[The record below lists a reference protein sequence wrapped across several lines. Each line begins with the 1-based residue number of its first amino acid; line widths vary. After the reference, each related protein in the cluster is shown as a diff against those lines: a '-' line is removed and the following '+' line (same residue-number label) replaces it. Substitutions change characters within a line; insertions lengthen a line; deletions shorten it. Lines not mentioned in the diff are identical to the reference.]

1 MATMLG
7 MPDVNTDE
15 MTKKLEEILP
25 VIKQVNEQFK
35 NPVSSI
41 SCHIE
46 LVALLEF
53 YHASYAMVLDVV
65 VCACRLFRVL
75 ALG

>member
-7 MPDVNTDE
+7 MPDINTDE

-35 NPVSSI
+35 NPVSRVSI
-41 SCHIE
+41 VLC
-46 LVALLEF
+46 VLL
-53 YHASYAMVLDVV
+53 
-65 VCACRLFRVL
+65 
-75 ALG
+75 

>member
-35 NPVSSI
+35 NPVSAASVI
-41 SCHIE
+41 T
-46 LVALLEF
+46 LLCF
-53 YHASYAMVLDVV
+53 VL
-65 VCACRLFRVL
+65 
-75 ALG
+75 

>member
-1 MATMLG
+1 MVEVNIALFCCQMATMLG

-35 NPVSSI
+35 NPVSDQSVTML
-41 SCHIE
+41 S
-46 LVALLEF
+46 
-53 YHASYAMVLDVV
+53 
-65 VCACRLFRVL
+65 
-75 ALG
+75 

>member
-35 NPVSSI
+35 NPVSLAI
-41 SCHIE
+41 SNH
-46 LVALLEF
+46 LLHLLC
-53 YHASYAMVLDVV
+53 YVV
-65 VCACRLFRVL
+65 IRFCVTHCL
-75 ALG
+75 

>member
-35 NPVSSI
+35 NPVSNQ
-41 SCHIE
+41 
-46 LVALLEF
+46 LLNSLCGAV
-53 YHASYAMVLDVV
+53 Y
-65 VCACRLFRVL
+65 RLIVYYD
-75 ALG
+75 

>member
-1 MATMLG
+1 MASMLG

-35 NPVSSI
+35 NPVSDHHLS
-41 SCHIE
+41 
-46 LVALLEF
+46 
-53 YHASYAMVLDVV
+53 
-65 VCACRLFRVL
+65 
-75 ALG
+75 

>member
-35 NPVSSI
+35 NPVSVA
-41 SCHIE
+41 SCDHY
-46 LVALLEF
+46 
-53 YHASYAMVLDVV
+53 YHHYRGV
-65 VCACRLFRVL
+65 
-75 ALG
+75 